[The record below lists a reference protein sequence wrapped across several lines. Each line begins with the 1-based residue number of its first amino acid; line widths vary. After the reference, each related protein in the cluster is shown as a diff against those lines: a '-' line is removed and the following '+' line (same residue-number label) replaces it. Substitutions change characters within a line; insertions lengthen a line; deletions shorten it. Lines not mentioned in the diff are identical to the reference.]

1 MSRVAATCQ
10 HVHSMIHLCSSRQI
24 AFQTI
29 GDSFTMYAP
38 SFFAPQDH
46 CPSMITF
53 VLKETEPENWLNDGG
68 VDFTVTLKPPNID
81 TIVDQ
86 VR

>member
-1 MSRVAATCQ
+1 
-10 HVHSMIHLCSSRQI
+10 
-24 AFQTI
+24 
-29 GDSFTMYAP
+29 
-38 SFFAPQDH
+38 
-46 CPSMITF
+46 MITF

>member
-1 MSRVAATCQ
+1 
-10 HVHSMIHLCSSRQI
+10 
-24 AFQTI
+24 
-29 GDSFTMYAP
+29 MYAP